1 MDVKTFMKE
10 WGVDMDY
17 QSGGALLKGASVKT
31 PREVFLLQRKKGKL
45 GERLGKTTGWIH
57 RSALKMKKVKMMD
70 DVTYQ
75 KIDDAGLHITVQGV
89 PQLLE
94 VDNVIICAGQVSNN
108 QLFNKLKE
116 THTNVHLIGGA
127 LEAGELDAK
136 RAIEQGVK
144 VGIAL

>member
-1 MDVKTFMKE
+1 
-10 WGVDMDY
+10 
-17 QSGGALLKGASVKT
+17 
-31 PREVFLLQRKKGKL
+31 
-45 GERLGKTTGWIH
+45 
-57 RSALKMKKVKMMD
+57 MKKVKMMD

-75 KIDDAGLHITVQGV
+75 KIDAAGLHITVQGV

-108 QLFNKLKE
+108 QLYNKLKE

>member
-1 MDVKTFMKE
+1 
-10 WGVDMDY
+10 
-17 QSGGALLKGASVKT
+17 
-31 PREVFLLQRKKGKL
+31 
-45 GERLGKTTGWIH
+45 LGKTTGWIH

-75 KIDDAGLHITVQGV
+75 KIDDAGLHITVHGV
-89 PQLLE
+89 AQLLE